1 MKVTF
6 VFNYMTQHQYPFAQ
20 AMYELFGDDFLFLET
35 EDFEEERK
43 NMGWDTDYSKLPYV
57 RKYVSPDD
65 DKVVVDSDIVMFG
78 GVHFLYIR
86 QRLEAGKMSFR
97 CMERLYKKGRIHAL
111 APKGYIR
118 KLKEYTKYNNTPC
131 YLLCCGAYVPA
142 DFDMFGGHKNKRL
155 KWGYFTSLNNKD
167 WYELRDLKSRQGEP
181 VRILWTGRMLDWKH
195 VLDGVKAFKTLIKHK
210 KNVHMTVV
218 GNGDEHA
225 LLASYIKENGLKDHV
240 TMMDFMPASEVRQ
253 LMEQSDIYLMT
264 SDYNEGWGAVV
275 NEAMDSGCAVIAS
288 VGAGSAYYLIEDKKN
303 GRIYKPGDIKS
314 LAAIMEEL
322 TDDIYLRQSLGQQA
336 HKTISE
342 VWSPN
347 EAAARFKRIIDQV
360 AGNGYDAILP
370 EYTNGPLSKAETIL
384 PGKKII

>member
-1 MKVTF
+1 
-6 VFNYMTQHQYPFAQ
+6 
-20 AMYELFGDDFLFLET
+20 
-35 EDFEEERK
+35 
-43 NMGWDTDYSKLPYV
+43 
-57 RKYVSPDD
+57 
-65 DKVVVDSDIVMFG
+65 
-78 GVHFLYIR
+78 
-86 QRLEAGKMSFR
+86 
-97 CMERLYKKGRIHAL
+97 
-111 APKGYIR
+111 
-118 KLKEYTKYNNTPC
+118 
-131 YLLCCGAYVPA
+131 
-142 DFDMFGGHKNKRL
+142 
-155 KWGYFTSLNNKD
+155 
-167 WYELRDLKSRQGEP
+167 
-181 VRILWTGRMLDWKH
+181 MLGWKH
-195 VLDGVKAFKTLIKHK
+195 VLDGVKALKTLIKHK

-218 GNGDEHA
+218 GNGDDRA

-288 VGAGSAYYLIEDKKN
+288 SGAGSAYYLIEDKKN